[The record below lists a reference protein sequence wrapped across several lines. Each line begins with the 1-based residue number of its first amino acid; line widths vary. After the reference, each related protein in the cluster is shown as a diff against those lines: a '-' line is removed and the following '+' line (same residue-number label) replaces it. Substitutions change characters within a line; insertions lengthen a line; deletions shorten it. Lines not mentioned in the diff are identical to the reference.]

1 MRIPVLLLAVP
12 AILAAQ
18 DKPSI
23 SFNKSHHDFGRIP
36 GDKKVTYRFKVSN
49 TGKAYLNITQL
60 NPSCGCTSTNA
71 GKWSLAP
78 GESTEIE
85 IGFDPKT
92 FRGAVRKSLQVVS
105 DDPAN
110 PVSTLTFEADVVH
123 EITPSTNAIFFLDV
137 QRTQGRKGSLRLISG
152 NGQPVVIT
160 ETRAPGAPYLSAS
173 WKAEGK
179 DAVVDVTLDPRK
191 LPTARMHGLDNLLL
205 LTNNP
210 RFGSIP
216 IQVQWSIQPSVTT
229 QPDRVAW
236 SDSPGTLLTKAVTLS
251 SVQNRPF
258 RITGVRTTQ
267 ESLLTVSGVGTAAA
281 PSHKVQVSFKG
292 LREGFFNEKVIFTL
306 DDPEQP
312 ELELRVS
319 VVLQPK
325 G

>member
-1 MRIPVLLLAVP
+1 MRIPVLMLAVP
-12 AILAAQ
+12 AILVAQ
-18 DKPSI
+18 DKPVI
-23 SFNKSHHDFGRIP
+23 TFNKTHHDFGKIP

-49 TGKAYLNITQL
+49 TGKAFLNITQL
-60 NPSCGCTSTNA
+60 NPSCGCTSSNA
-71 GKWSLAP
+71 GKWSLAA

-110 PVSTLTFEADVVH
+110 PVSTLTFEAEVIH
-123 EITPSTNAIFFLDV
+123 EITPSTTALFFLDV
-137 QRTQGRKGSLRLISG
+137 QRSQGRKGSLRLISG
-152 NGQPVVIT
+152 NGQPVVVT
-160 ETRAPGAPYLSAS
+160 EVRSPGAPYLAAT

-179 DAVVDVTLDPRK
+179 DVAIDVTLDAK
-191 LPTARMHGLDNLLL
+191 KIPTSRLHGLDNLVIQ
-205 LTNNP
+205 TNNP

-216 IQVQWSIQPSVTT
+216 IQVQWALQANITAT
-229 QPDRVAW
+229 PDRVAW
-236 SDSPGTLLTKAVTLS
+236 SEAPGAALSKPVTLS
-251 SVQNRPF
+251 HVQNRPF

-267 ESLLTVSGVGTAAA
+267 DALVSVSGVGAAA
-281 PSHKVQVSFKG
+281 AVSHKVQVNFKG
-292 LREGFFNEKVIFTL
+292 QKEGFYNEKVIFST

-325 G
+325 